1 MNDDG
6 RIRWRC
12 RRGMK
17 ELDVMLE
24 EFLVNGYRSLSI
36 AEKTRFSRLL
46 DALDPDLYAWLSG
59 TSIPDDAELASIVG
73 SVRMHLRGGSTSDA
87 GNGDRSRQ

>member
-1 MNDDG
+1 MIDEK

-24 EFLVNGYRSLSI
+24 RYLASGYGALH
-36 AEKTRFSRLL
+36 AEDRGDFARLL
-46 DALDPDLYAWLSG
+46 DALDPELFSWLSG
-59 TSIPDDAELASIVG
+59 IGLPADPRLQCIVMHIRGALAATAA
-73 SVRMHLRGGSTSDA
+73 HPA
-87 GNGDRSRQ
+87 

>member
-1 MNDDG
+1 MIDEK

-24 EFLVNGYRSLSI
+24 RYLASGYGALREEDKGDF
-36 AEKTRFSRLL
+36 ARLL
-46 DALDPDLYAWLSG
+46 DALDPELFAWLTG
-59 TSIPDDAELASIVG
+59 TGLPADLRLQRIVTHIRGALAASAA
-73 SVRMHLRGGSTSDA
+73 HPA
-87 GNGDRSRQ
+87 

>member
-1 MNDDG
+1 MIDEK

-24 EFLVNGYRSLSI
+24 RYLAAGYGALREEDKGDF
-36 AEKTRFSRLL
+36 ARLL
-46 DALDPDLYAWLSG
+46 DTLDPELLSWLSG
-59 TSIPDDAELASIVG
+59 TALPADPRLQCIVMHIRGALAATAA
-73 SVRMHLRGGSTSDA
+73 LPA
-87 GNGDRSRQ
+87 